1 MGVSSEN
8 HAIARV
14 RTTVE
19 GHHGTYLELYIFTY
33 YSKWATRSPYQAWT
47 GVAAGDPFSLMLFIL
62 AMDPLQRLL
71 DMATQ
76 EGLLH
81 PIGADPV
88 KLRTNLYAD
97 DVVLFIRPIPAD
109 VAKLQQLHQHF
120 GTAIGLCTNIHKSEI
135 IPI

>member
-19 GHHGTYLELYIFTY
+19 GHHATYLELYIFTY
-33 YSKWATRSPYQAWT
+33 YSKWTTRSPYQAWT

-62 AMDPLQRLL
+62 AMYPLQRLL

-109 VAKLQQLHQHF
+109 VAKLQQLLQHF